1 MLKGESAV
9 PSLEQW
15 RDKATTAACKCAGAH
30 TEEIFNPAFNT
41 SYRKHQE
48 SSPLKKHGDETQ
60 LCSLPCAGWSSL
72 PAIVNA
78 IIAVSQMAGPANV
91 SHPSRDLRVPSSTFW
106 LRSNLSVSIRQHS
119 LRHLIPPFAR
129 GHGLPWREHR
139 QPRCTKIHQKRWQS
153 KAFRLLWDKCL
164 RWITRLLTGATGTRP
179 GKQYRYYPASFSFFF
194 VLTARPCD
202 TEKWETAKEQKAEK
216 QVWVY
221 SCMSMYTC
229 THNTITCTTRTRNSN
244 YRGFSGI
251 THPKPHFS
259 VWVVKTSL
267 NNSKPRRHLAQ

>member
-1 MLKGESAV
+1 MCRRAHGGDIQPCFQHLLSKG
-9 PSLEQW
+9 
-15 RDKATTAACKCAGAH
+15 
-30 TEEIFNPAFNT
+30 
-41 SYRKHQE
+41 KHQE

-91 SHPSRDLRVPSSTFW
+91 SHPSGDLRVPSSTFW

-194 VLTARPCD
+194 CANCQTVRY
-202 TEKWETAKEQKAEK
+202 WEVRDGKRAE
-216 QVWVY
+216 
-221 SCMSMYTC
+221 S
-229 THNTITCTTRTRNSN
+229 R
-244 YRGFSGI
+244 
-251 THPKPHFS
+251 
-259 VWVVKTSL
+259 KTSMGVFMHEHVHMHAQY
-267 NNSKPRRHLAQ
+267 NNLHNQNQK